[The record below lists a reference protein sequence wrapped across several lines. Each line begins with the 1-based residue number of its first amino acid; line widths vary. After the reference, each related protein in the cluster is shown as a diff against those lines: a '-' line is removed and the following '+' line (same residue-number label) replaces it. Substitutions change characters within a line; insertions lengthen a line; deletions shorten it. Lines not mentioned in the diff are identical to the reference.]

1 MVGGMNNTT
10 HAPLPAGL
18 PDIAALPWQPIFPG
32 FTLKALRATRDDD
45 ARALLLRLEPG
56 TLIPRHRHTGDVHA
70 YNVSGQRLL
79 IETNTLVGPRGY
91 VYEPAG
97 NVDSWMAVGDEPCIV
112 FVVAQGAVEYLDEEG
127 RVLRRS
133 TTGSTGD
140 GYRRFCEAT
149 R

>member
-1 MVGGMNNTT
+1 MNDTT
-10 HAPLPAGL
+10 HAPLPTGL
-18 PDIAALPWQPIFPG
+18 LDVASLPWQPIFPG
-32 FTLKALRATRDDD
+32 FTLKALRATGDDD

-70 YNVSGQRLL
+70 YNLSGQRLL
-79 IETNTLVGPRGY
+79 IETNTLVGPGGY

-140 GYRRFCEAT
+140 AYRRFCEAT